1 MTLPEKKGDSYV
13 LTYNDYED
21 EQGHLPA
28 RCEYICDV
36 YDIYIY
42 IYIYSIS
49 ISISILIYSCCY
61 NKSKYIV

>member
-1 MTLPEKKGDSYV
+1 MTSWYFVDVGWLSRPGMTLPEKKGDSYV

-42 IYIYSIS
+42 IYIYSI
-49 ISISILIYSCCY
+49 
-61 NKSKYIV
+61 